1 MKKPRSVVLGV
12 DFSASSRRA
21 LEVATAVSARAS
33 APLEL
38 LHVWNPNHLAGSGA
52 TLVGLRSW
60 IADQKDLL
68 IEQLD
73 DWATNARKGGVD
85 VSSRVV
91 EGAASEMIS
100 EVARS
105 LGAGLVVV
113 GRQGSA
119 NLAHV
124 LLGSVSERVVR
135 LASCPVLVVPEQTAA
150 PQSPERLMVG
160 VDFSDASRDAYR
172 AALRIAEEL
181 EASRGLVLVYV
192 HPGEREN
199 WLADWRELADGGEH
213 PHDQA
218 ALERWAEVPEDSRV
232 PIESQV
238 PVGNTERILMR
249 AAENEACDWLVLGL
263 QGRTALEA
271 LLMGSTTDRVLKLTD
286 RPVLVVPMTSPRPG
300 QSMS

>member
-1 MKKPRSVVLGV
+1 VVLGV

-21 LEVATAVSARAS
+21 LEIATAVSARAS

-52 TLVGLRSW
+52 TLAALRSW
-60 IADQKDLL
+60 IADQKGLL

-73 DWATNARKGGVD
+73 DWAADARRGGVD

-91 EGAASEMIS
+91 EGVASQVIP

-105 LGAGLVVV
+105 SGAGLVIV

-124 LLGSVSERVVR
+124 LLGSVSERVVH
-135 LASCPVLVVPEQTAA
+135 LASCPVLVVPEHTAA
-150 PQSPERLMVG
+150 PRSPERLMVG

-181 EASRGLVLVYV
+181 GASRGLVLV
-192 HPGEREN
+192 HAHLGESDN
-199 WLADWRELADGGEH
+199 WLADWSEFADRGEP
-213 PHDQA
+213 PHDRA
-218 ALERWAEVPEDSRV
+218 ALERWAEAPEKSRV
-232 PIESQV
+232 PIESRV
-238 PVGNTERILMR
+238 LAGNPEQILMS
-249 AAENEACDWLVLGL
+249 AAESEACDWLVLGL
-263 QGRTALEA
+263 QGRTGLTA
-271 LLMGSTTDRVLKLTD
+271 LLMGSTTDRVLKLAE
-286 RPVLVVPMTSPRPG
+286 RPVLVVPMTSPRSR
-300 QSMS
+300 QSTN